1 MPNKRSKDQT
11 QIAFALHGELLRGL
25 DQGREMKGETRSDFV
40 RVAIINELARRKIAI
55 PMGLARAPDRS
66 RKARYPENPAAN
78 PAVSAD
84 YVNLMPDPNLDP
96 AVKAAADRIEA
107 MAAEAARAKKRTKR
121 TRPETA

>member
-1 MPNKRSKDQT
+1 
-11 QIAFALHGELLRGL
+11 
-25 DQGREMKGETRSDFV
+25 MKGETRSDFV